1 MKGEREAVHPV
12 PMPKQRIG
20 VVVPTLNSAA
30 TLTWTLCSLRNQ
42 KNVSVEI
49 VVADSGSTDG
59 TADICKFWDVR
70 MIYVPPGNMYR
81 AINAGLRQLDA
92 EWITYLNS
100 DDTVYADSYA
110 RLVTRG
116 EEQHASFV
124 YADCDF
130 VDSEGRFLF
139 VMKSPPPHRLPGLVR
154 LSPLFSGR
162 VGFGQPTAIYRKSVY
177 EELGGFDEKYRN
189 IGDTDFFY
197 RLITS
202 GLPVA
207 RLPRPS
213 VAAFRLHASQL
224 SNREGANM
232 WKELASF
239 RREMKVRASLGD
251 FLDVVS
257 WRLQNSPIYLWR
269 LSGLRP

>member
-1 MKGEREAVHPV
+1 MA
-12 PMPKQRIG
+12 KQQIG

-30 TLTWTLCSLRNQ
+30 TLTWTLCSLRSQ
-42 KNVSVEI
+42 RDISVEI
-49 VVADSGSTDG
+49 IVADSGSTDG
-59 TADICKFWDVR
+59 TADICKFWGVR
-70 MIYVPPGNMYR
+70 TIYVPPGSMYR
-81 AINAGLRQLDA
+81 AINVGIRQLDA
-92 EWITYLNS
+92 EWVTYLNS
-100 DDTVYADSYA
+100 DDCVYPNSYA
-110 RLVTRG
+110 RLVARG

-130 VDSEGRFLF
+130 VDYEGRFLF
-139 VMKSPPPHRLPGLVR
+139 VMKSPSPRRLPGLVR
-154 LSPLFSGR
+154 LSPLFGGR
-162 VGFGQPTAIYRKSVY
+162 VGFGQPAAIYRKSVF

-189 IGDTDFFY
+189 IGDTDFFF

-202 GLPVA
+202 GRPVA
-207 RLPRPS
+207 KLQRPP
-213 VAAFRLHASQL
+213 VAAFRLHALQL

-232 WKELASF
+232 RQELASF
-239 RREMKVRASLGD
+239 RKETKVRASLGD

>member
-1 MKGEREAVHPV
+1 
-12 PMPKQRIG
+12 MPKAQIG
-20 VVVPTLNSAA
+20 VVVPTLNSAE

-42 KNVSVEI
+42 RDVTLEI
-49 VVADSGSTDG
+49 IVADSGSTDG
-59 TADICKFWDVR
+59 TLDICKHWGAEA
-70 MIYVPPGNMYR
+70 IYIPPGNMYR
-81 AINAGLRQLDA
+81 AINAGLRQIDA

-100 DDTVYADSYA
+100 DDIVYPRSYA
-110 RLVTRG
+110 RMVARG
-116 EEQHASFV
+116 EEQRASFV

-130 VDSEGRFLF
+130 VDYEGRFLF

-154 LSPLFSGR
+154 LSPLFRGR
-162 VGFGQPTAIYRKSVY
+162 VGFGQPAAIYRKNVF

-189 IGDTDFFY
+189 IGDTDFFF

-202 GLPVA
+202 GRPVA
-207 RLPRPS
+207 KLHRPP
-213 VAAFRLHASQL
+213 VAAFRLHPSQL
-224 SNREGANM
+224 SNRLGANM
-232 WKELASF
+232 DEELASF
-239 RREMKVRASLGD
+239 RRKTKVRASLGD

>member
-1 MKGEREAVHPV
+1 MS
-12 PMPKQRIG
+12 KQRIG

-42 KNVSVEI
+42 KDVSVEI
-49 VVADSGSTDG
+49 IVADSGSTDG
-59 TADICKFWDVR
+59 TAGICKFWDVR

-92 EWITYLNS
+92 GWITYLNS

-110 RLVTRG
+110 RLVARG

-207 RLPRPS
+207 KLPRPS

-232 WKELASF
+232 WEELASF

>member
-1 MKGEREAVHPV
+1 
-12 PMPKQRIG
+12 MPKAQIG

-30 TLTWTLCSLRNQ
+30 TLTWTLCSLRSQ
-42 KNVSVEI
+42 RDVSVEI
-49 VVADSGSTDG
+49 IVADSCSTDG
-59 TADICKFWDVR
+59 TPEICKFWGVR
-70 MIYVPPGNMYR
+70 TICVPPGNMYR
-81 AINAGLRQLDA
+81 AINVGLRQMDS
-92 EWITYLNS
+92 EWVTYLNS
-100 DDTVYADSYA
+100 DDCVYPDSYA
-110 RLVTRG
+110 RLVARG

-154 LSPLFSGR
+154 LSPLFGGR
-162 VGFGQPTAIYRKSVY
+162 VGFGQPAAIYRKSVF

-189 IGDTDFFY
+189 IGDTDFFF
-197 RLITS
+197 RLITF
-202 GLPVA
+202 GHPVVK
-207 RLPRPS
+207 LHRPP

-232 WKELASF
+232 RAELTSF
-239 RREMKVRASLGD
+239 RRETKVRASLGD